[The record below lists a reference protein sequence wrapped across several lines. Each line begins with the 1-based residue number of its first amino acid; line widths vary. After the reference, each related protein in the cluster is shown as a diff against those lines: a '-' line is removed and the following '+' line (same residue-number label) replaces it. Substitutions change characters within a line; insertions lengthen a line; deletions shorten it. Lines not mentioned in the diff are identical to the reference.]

1 MQINVVPIFE
11 MVKRR
16 MPRLRLRYTD
26 TLYLKK

>member
-16 MPRLRLRYTD
+16 MPRLRLRNTD
-26 TLYLKK
+26 TLYT